1 MGNKVKIDL
10 GTDFCGLKIPNPFVL
25 ASAPPTAHGAAIKR
39 AFALGWG
46 GAVTK
51 TLKPDSMDI
60 TDVTPR
66 FSTLKSRNGENIGF
80 QNIELVTKRPL
91 SVWLE
96 EIADIK
102 REYPDRFLAASIMAE
117 VRKQDWQ
124 ELAAAVEKAGC
135 DAIELNFSCP
145 HGMPEKGIGAA
156 IGQVPELTKMVTSWV
171 KEAVKIPVIVKL
183 TPNVTDVTVVARAA
197 LEGGADAL
205 AAINTVQC
213 LIGVDIDTLAPLP
226 SVGGFSTYGGY
237 SGIAVK
243 PIGLRVVS
251 QLALSSPLPISG
263 MGGIASWDNAVEYL
277 LLGANNVQV
286 CTEVMLKGYGI
297 IEGLLKGLESYLSKK
312 SFNSVREIIGLSLK
326 RVTDHSKLNT
336 DNPLVVH
343 LKKEWCSGCGACV
356 TVCKDAGYSALEIGL
371 EKVVAVDREKC
382 DGCSLCTHVCRRKA
396 LSLLPYH
403 SQTDK
408 IAK

>member
-1 MGNKVKIDL
+1 MGENEKIDL
-10 GTDFCGLKIPNPFVL
+10 STEFCGIKIPNPFIL
-25 ASAPPTAHGAAIKR
+25 ASAPPTAYGAAIKR
-39 AFALGWG
+39 AFDLGWG

-60 TDVTPR
+60 IDVTPR

-96 EIADIK
+96 EIAAIK
-102 REYPDRFLAASIMAE
+102 REYPDRFLAASIVAE
-117 VRKQDWQ
+117 VRKEEWQ
-124 ELAAAVEKAGC
+124 QLAAAAEKAGC

-145 HGMPEKGIGAA
+145 HGMPEKGVGAA
-156 IGQVPELTKMVTSWV
+156 IGQVPEVTKTVTSWV
-171 KEAVKIPVIVKL
+171 KEAVEVPVIVKL
-183 TPNVTDVTVVARAA
+183 TPNVTDVTLVARAA
-197 LEGGADAL
+197 AEGGADGL

-213 LIGVDIDTLAPLP
+213 LIGVDLDTFAPLP

-237 SGIAVK
+237 SGLAVK

-251 QLALSSPLPISG
+251 QLARSSQLPISG
-263 MGGIASWDNAVEYL
+263 MGGIASWEHAVEYL
-277 LLGANNVQV
+277 LLGAKNVQL

-297 IEGLLKGLESYLSKK
+297 IEGLLNGLESYLSKK
-312 SFNSVREIIGLSLK
+312 SFQSVTEIIGLSLK
-326 RVTDHSKLNT
+326 RITDHSKLNT
-336 DNPLVVH
+336 ANPLVVQ

-356 TVCKDAGYSALEIGL
+356 TVCKDAGYSALQIGR
-371 EKVVAVDREKC
+371 ENTVVVDGDKC

-396 LSLLPYH
+396 LSLQSYD
-403 SQTDK
+403 S
-408 IAK
+408 